1 MDEPS
6 SGLCQVADFGIN
18 SLEPLHFTTESCLI
32 SFLVTTVKMSIYNSC
47 SLLLI
52 LIVVAVD
59 VMW

>member
-6 SGLCQVADFGIN
+6 SGLCQVADFG
-18 SLEPLHFTTESCLI
+18 LEPLRFTTESCLI

-52 LIVVAVD
+52 LILVAVD
-59 VMW
+59 VIW